1 MLPNLPR
8 RTVGTTDELAGQSII
23 ARLESLP
30 FTRVHKR
37 IVAVVATAYLFD
49 AADVAILTFVLAPIS
64 AEFHLNA
71 IQAGSVASAA
81 FIGMAIGSA
90 GAGWLSDRFGRR
102 PIFTMSMLLWG
113 IGSLLTALAW
123 NYDSLLGC
131 RFLTGIGM
139 GAELPC
145 AVALISEFLPARRRG
160 AYLGS
165 AQVLA
170 ISSFLISG
178 GATLVLNW
186 RLAFVLMFALSL
198 FAFVV
203 RRGLPESVRWQVT
216 RGDVAAAQATLDRF
230 EAEAPASPAPLPPV
244 PVGAAPASRG
254 PLRDLFAGSQT
265 KRTLT
270 AWSMW
275 FFQLLAQ
282 YGINIWIAKLLV
294 EHGASVKSSIGIT
307 MLMLVWGIP
316 GTLISS
322 ALLERVGRRPVY
334 AASAVLTAAAA
345 FWYGS
350 APTPIVAIVAGSAM
364 NLFLSAMTAGLN
376 AYTPELFA
384 TGTRATGTGTA
395 SAAGR
400 IGSVLGPLIV
410 PIILVTWGFAG
421 TFLALSLCF
430 LIAGAVAVVFGR
442 ETRGKVLEALTAE
455 QST

>member
-1 MLPNLPR
+1 MLPNLPSAAN
-8 RTVGTTDELAGQSII
+8 ELTGPSII
-23 ARLESLP
+23 ARLEALP
-30 FTRVHKR
+30 FTRYQKR
-37 IVAVVATAYLFD
+37 IVAVVASAYLFD

-113 IGSLLTALAW
+113 IASLLTALTW
-123 NYDSLLGC
+123 NYDSLLAC
-131 RFLTGIGM
+131 RFLTGVGM

-145 AVALISEFLPARRRG
+145 AIALITEFLPARRRG
-160 AYLGS
+160 VYLGL

-178 GATLVLNW
+178 GVTLVLNW
-186 RLAFVLMFALSL
+186 RLAFVLMFVLSL

-216 RGDVAAAQATLDRF
+216 RGAIAQARATLDRF
-230 EAEAPASPAPLPPV
+230 EAEVPDDWSPAPLPVV
-244 PVGAAPASRG
+244 PGPTAPATRG
-254 PLRDLFAGSQT
+254 PARELFARTQT
-265 KRTLT
+265 RRTLT

-294 EHGASVKSSIGIT
+294 EHGASVKSSIGTT
-307 MLMLVWGIP
+307 MLMLAWGIP

-322 ALLERVGRRPVY
+322 ALLDRVGRRGVY

-350 APTPIVAIVAGSAM
+350 AANPLAAIVAGSAM

-384 TGTRATGTGTA
+384 TGARATGTGTA

-400 IGSVLGPLIV
+400 IGSVLGPLVV
-410 PIILVTWGFAG
+410 PVILVAWGFSG
-421 TFLALSLCF
+421 TFLALGLCF
-430 LIAGAVAVVFGR
+430 LVAGFVALAFGR
-442 ETRGKVLEALTAE
+442 ETRGKVLETLTAE
-455 QST
+455 QPT